1 MSLLSQLVWKV
12 RRNHA
17 IEHATM
23 HLLSSANPTLHLVG
37 RSDWRGFSLYGE
49 VDTHTVLRAA
59 SEAIARLRSRE
70 GWLAIHPNCGT
81 NLAAAILLTGGAAYL
96 AAVLPARS
104 SIGRVMRIAA
114 ATMGALVVSRPVG
127 AALQQLTTTTDLTGA
142 RVQAVR
148 RELDGKLVIHRIA
161 IAHADPDASAG

>member
-17 IEHATM
+17 AGHATM
-23 HLLSSANPTLHLVG
+23 HLLSAASPGLRLVG
-37 RSDWRGFSLYGE
+37 RSDWNGFSLYGD

-59 SEAIARLRSRE
+59 SEALARLRGHE

-96 AAVLPARS
+96 AATLPARS
-104 SIGRVMRIAA
+104 SAGRVMRVALAMTGAMLIA
-114 ATMGALVVSRPVG
+114 RPVG
-127 AALQQLTTTTDLTGA
+127 AALQQLTTTTDLAGA

-148 RELDGKLVIHRIA
+148 REVDGKLVIHRIA
-161 IAHADPDASAG
+161 ITHANPDAG